1 MKEEV
6 ADKRES
12 VTGELT
18 GRCFYS
24 YCLVTALV
32 ERGRERGRERGIE
45 RVIKKGKGKI
55 RSRSIR
61 DGSKGKEVEARVVG
75 RVDVLEIVVSN

>member
-24 YCLVTALV
+24 YCFVTALV
-32 ERGRERGRERGIE
+32 ERGRERGIE
-45 RVIKKGKGKI
+45 RVRKKDKGEI
-55 RSRSIR
+55 RNRSIR

-75 RVDVLEIVVSN
+75 RVEVFEFVVSTP